1 MKVLIVGS
9 GGREHALAWKISRSP
24 DVETLYCAPGN
35 AGIAALAECIAIDA
49 SDIVALKDFALEK
62 QVDLTV
68 VGPEQPLVSGIVDVF
83 EKSGL
88 KVFGPRKAAAQ
99 LEGSK
104 SFAKQLMLKYNI
116 PTAAGRTFNSYAQ
129 AVSYIKTMD
138 FPLVVKADGL
148 AAGKGVIVCHTHDE
162 AEAAL
167 DRIMRQHVFGEA
179 GATVLIEEYLDGE
192 EASFIAFTDGKT
204 VLPLPASQD
213 HKAVYAGDK
222 GPNTGGMGAISP
234 APVVDIVM
242 RRKIMEKVMLP
253 TVKAMAAEKIPY
265 KGVLYAGLMIS
276 GDKVKVVE
284 FNCRFGDPETQPI
297 LMRTRND
304 IVPLIQASIDGGLEH
319 YSVDIDGRAAA
330 CVVMAAEG
338 YPEKYDKGMPIRGLD
353 QVPLSDDRAVFHS
366 GTAEKEGVVVSSGGR
381 VLGVTA
387 MGETLENAVSRA
399 YEAVSA
405 ISFDNAYHRP
415 DIGHRAIER
424 LKKPPLVGI
433 VMGSDSDLSV
443 MTAAGDTLLQFG
455 ISYEMIVCSAHR
467 TPAEASV
474 FAKGARARGMKII
487 IAGAGHAAHL
497 AGAMAAHSSLPII
510 GVPIDS
516 SALSGFD
523 ALLSTVQMP
532 PGIPVATMAVGK
544 PGAKNAAVFAAQILS
559 VSDPEMAKKVD
570 DYKAKMAAEVN
581 RKAKGFAG

>member
-1 MKVLIVGS
+1 MKILIVGG
-9 GGREHALAWKISRSP
+9 GGREHALAWKFSKSP
-24 DVETLYCAPGN
+24 EVETIYCAPGN
-35 AGIAALAECIAIDA
+35 AGISELAECIAIDA
-49 SDIVALKDFALEK
+49 KDIVALKDFALEN

-68 VGPEQPLVSGIVDVF
+68 VGPEDPLVAGIVDVF
-83 EKSGL
+83 EKAGL
-88 KVFGPRKAAAQ
+88 KAFGPTKAAAQ

-104 SFAKQLMLKYNI
+104 SFAKRLMLKYNI
-116 PTAAGRTFNSYAQ
+116 PTAKGRMFTSYEH
-129 AVSYIKTMD
+129 AVLHTEKIK
-138 FPLVVKADGL
+138 FPVVIKADGL
-148 AAGKGVIVCHTHDE
+148 AAGKGVMVCHSRDE
-162 AEAAL
+162 AVEAL
-167 DRIMRQHVFGEA
+167 DRIMRQQIFGEA
-179 GATVLIEEYLDGE
+179 GAAVMIEEYLDGE

-242 RRKIMEKVMLP
+242 RRKIMEQVMVP
-253 TVKAMAAEKIPY
+253 TVKAMAAEKCPY
-265 KGVLYAGLMIS
+265 KGILYAGLMIN
-276 GDKVKVVE
+276 GDKINVVE

-304 IVPLIQASIDGGLEH
+304 IVPLIKASIDGGLEN
-319 YSVDIDGRAAA
+319 YSVDIDERPAA
-330 CVVMAAEG
+330 CVVMTAEG
-338 YPEKYDKGMPIRGLD
+338 YPEKYDKGMLITGLENVPI
-353 QVPLSDDRAVFHS
+353 SDDKAVFHA
-366 GTAEKEGVVVSSGGR
+366 GTAEKEGAVVTAGGR

-387 MGETLENAVSRA
+387 MEETLEKAVSAA
-399 YEAVSA
+399 YGAVSA
-405 ISFDNAYHRP
+405 ISFEKEYHRP
-415 DIGHRAIER
+415 DIGHRAIKR
-424 LKKPPLVGI
+424 LKTPPLVGI

-443 MTAAGDTLLQFG
+443 MASAGETLLQFG

-467 TPAEASV
+467 TPAEAGV
-474 FAKGARARGMKII
+474 FAKGARDRGMKII

-559 VSDPEMAKKVD
+559 VADPEMARKVD
-570 DYKAKMAAEVN
+570 EYKRKMAAEVN

>member
-1 MKVLIVGS
+1 MKILIVGG
-9 GGREHALAWKISRSP
+9 GGREHALAWKISQSP
-24 DVETLYCAPGN
+24 EVETIYCAPGN
-35 AGIAALAECIAIDA
+35 AGISGLAECIAIDA
-49 SDIVALKDFALEK
+49 NDIPALQAFALEN

-68 VGPEQPLVSGIVDVF
+68 VGPEDPLVAGIVDVF
-83 EKSGL
+83 EKAGL
-88 KVFGPRKAAAQ
+88 KVFGPKKAAAQ

-104 SFAKQLMLKYNI
+104 SFAKRLMGKYNI
-116 PTAAGRTFNSYAQ
+116 PTAKGRMFTSYDH
-129 AVSYIKTMD
+129 AVLYLEKMD
-138 FPLVVKADGL
+138 FPVVVKADGL
-148 AAGKGVIVCHTHDE
+148 AAGKGVVICETRSAAEE
-162 AEAAL
+162 ALE
-167 DRIMRQHVFGEA
+167 RIMKQRVFGEA
-179 GATVLIEEYLDGE
+179 GAAVLIEEYLEGE

-234 APVVDIVM
+234 APVVDVVM
-242 RRKIMEKVMLP
+242 RRKIMDQVMIP
-253 TVKAMAAEKIPY
+253 TVKAMAAENVPY

-297 LMRTRND
+297 LMRTKND

-319 YSVDIDGRAAA
+319 YSIDIDERPAA
-330 CVVMAAEG
+330 CVVMAAKG
-338 YPEKYDKGMPIRGLD
+338 YPEKYDKGMPVTGLENAPMSGD
-353 QVPLSDDRAVFHS
+353 KAVFHA
-366 GTAEKEGVVVSSGGR
+366 GTAEKDGKVVTAGGR

-387 MGETLENAVSRA
+387 MGETLEK
-399 YEAVSA
+399 AVSA
-405 ISFDNAYHRP
+405 AYEVVSAVSFENEYHRP
-415 DIGHRAIER
+415 DIGHRAMKR
-424 LKKPPLVGI
+424 LRTPPAVGI

-443 MTAAGDTLLQFG
+443 MAAAADVLLQFG
-455 ISYEMIVCSAHR
+455 ISYEILVCSAHR

-474 FAKGARARGMKII
+474 FAKGARERGMKII

-559 VSDPEMAKKVD
+559 VSDPDLAEKVD
-570 DYKAKMAAEVN
+570 GYKAKMAAEVN
-581 RKAKGFAG
+581 RKARSFAG

>member
-1 MKVLIVGS
+1 MKILIVGG
-9 GGREHALAWKISRSP
+9 GGREHALAWKFSKSP
-24 DVETLYCAPGN
+24 EVETIYCAPGN
-35 AGIAALAECIAIDA
+35 AGISELAKCIAIDA
-49 SDIVALKDFALEK
+49 KDIVALKDFALEN

-68 VGPEQPLVSGIVDVF
+68 VGPEDPLVAGIVDVF
-83 EKSGL
+83 EKAGL
-88 KVFGPRKAAAQ
+88 KAFGPTKAAAQ

-104 SFAKQLMLKYNI
+104 SFAKRLMLKYNI
-116 PTAAGRTFNSYAQ
+116 PTAKGRMFTSYEH
-129 AVSYIKTMD
+129 AVLHTEKMD
-138 FPLVVKADGL
+138 FPVVIKADGL
-148 AAGKGVIVCHTHDE
+148 AAGKGVMVCHSRDE
-162 AEAAL
+162 AVEAL
-167 DRIMRQHVFGEA
+167 DRIMRQKIFGEA
-179 GATVLIEEYLDGE
+179 GAAVMIEEYLDGE

-204 VLPLPASQD
+204 VLPLPAAQD

-242 RRKIMEKVMLP
+242 RRKIMEQVMVP
-253 TVKAMAAEKIPY
+253 TVKAMAAEKCPY
-265 KGVLYAGLMIS
+265 KGILYAGLMIN

-304 IVPLIQASIDGGLEH
+304 IVPLIKASIDGGLEN
-319 YSVDIDGRAAA
+319 YSVDIDERPAA

-338 YPEKYDKGMPIRGLD
+338 YPEKYDKGMPITGLEN
-353 QVPLSDDRAVFHS
+353 VPISDDKAVFHA
-366 GTAEKEGVVVSSGGR
+366 GTAEKEGAVVTAGGR

-387 MGETLENAVSRA
+387 MGETLEKAVSAA

-405 ISFDNAYHRP
+405 ISFEKEYHRP
-415 DIGHRAIER
+415 DIGHRAIKR
-424 LKKPPLVGI
+424 LNAPPLVGI

-443 MTAAGDTLLQFG
+443 MAAAGETLLQFG

-467 TPAEASV
+467 TPAEAGV
-474 FAKGARARGMKII
+474 FAKGARDRGMKII

-559 VSDPEMAKKVD
+559 VADPDMAGKVD
-570 DYKAKMAAEVN
+570 AYKRKMAAEVN